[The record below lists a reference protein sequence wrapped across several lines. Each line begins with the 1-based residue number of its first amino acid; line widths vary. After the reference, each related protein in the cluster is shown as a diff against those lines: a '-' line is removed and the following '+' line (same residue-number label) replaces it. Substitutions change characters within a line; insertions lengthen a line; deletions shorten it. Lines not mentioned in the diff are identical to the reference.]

1 MTTPLSHYI
10 MIVLTRHR
18 IEWSCRPSP
27 EGTGGIRVVVAV
39 LLSSSPPVDD
49 MMAEGEKEKPKWRAS
64 WSRRELNLNLG
75 YHCRVSV
82 DASWAKNQIQP
93 IPFQHPMAGAVDD
106 QQCIDHGL
114 SYPRDFLSGLEIIQ
128 NRLAPHTPIYAIT
141 AAQYAQLKYAY
152 SLTDV
157 EDSVLFPFLH
167 GLEGDN
173 VAQNLFFSHPR
184 GRDGQ
189 PAHPTVPRYRGLMSV
204 ACPIEDEDGH
214 VIVGMEVESG
224 NSSDS
229 ELDQLT
235 YDEGAEH
242 QRQQQQQQSQQQQRY
257 ENDWML
263 TRQHSSSFSSASAT
277 TASSSPLS
285 AASTTATSLWSE
297 TPPGGAIQSGGGTTP
312 PCADQDSESP
322 PPRSSSTCRLLSS
335 ILPHEIISPT
345 ESRFVKPIIPE
356 GISL

>member
-1 MTTPLSHYI
+1 M
-10 MIVLTRHR
+10 V
-18 IEWSCRPSP
+18 
-27 EGTGGIRVVVAV
+27 EGGRKNGSGEQVGRGG
-39 LLSSSPPVDD
+39 
-49 MMAEGEKEKPKWRAS
+49 
-64 WSRRELNLNLG
+64 ELNLNLG

-82 DASWAKNQIQP
+82 DASLGKEP
-93 IPFQHPMAGAVDD
+93 YLTPFQHPMASAVDD
-106 QQCIDHGL
+106 QQRIHHGL
-114 SYPRDFLSGLEIIQ
+114 SYPKDFLSGLEIIQ
-128 NRLAPHTPIYAIT
+128 NRLVPHTPIYAIT

-242 QRQQQQQQSQQQQRY
+242 QRQQQQQQQRY
-257 ENDWML
+257 ENDWTL

-277 TASSSPLS
+277 TTSSSPLS

-322 PPRSSSTCRLLSS
+322 PPRCSSTCRLLSS
-335 ILPHEIISPT
+335 VLPHEIISPT